1 MKAEEKNG
9 MREEERRRKGTA
21 TQTQTRKGGSHS
33 LHVDEAILL
42 QPINIQGGY
51 NCGQRTEKANRTKK
65 REKKCMINSHNQR
78 IL

>member
-1 MKAEEKNG
+1 MTLRQWRRQRK
-9 MREEERRRKGTA
+9 RWHERRGKEKEGNSDADTNKKR
-21 TQTQTRKGGSHS
+21 GSHS

-65 REKKCMINSHNQR
+65 REKKMYD
-78 IL
+78 